1 MAAQVPGK
9 MVKASQVARAWA
21 SGVENG
27 RDRRIPEQSLG
38 KYNTTIQY
46 NTRTVIR
53 QIQATLPTKKSG
65 LSRRIFRR
73 KSFGSRSTVCLKERR
88 SFFPLHILGLIN
100 VGQICYNLLQTSV
113 TVNERRGKVM
123 FAMESLA
130 ANWGQPRLLKI
141 SKACLG
147 APPTGG
153 KTQCWCFKCFPC
165 TRTQVRMCLHVH
177 TSQNLPLLGDV
188 HSNF

>member
-1 MAAQVPGK
+1 MGQRGGEWPRSADTRTVIRQI
-9 MVKASQVARAWA
+9 QYH
-21 SGVENG
+21 NT
-27 RDRRIPEQSLG
+27 IPQYNTIQYHNTILQ
-38 KYNTTIQY
+38 YNTTIQYNTTPQYNTTIQHHNTIQQY

-88 SFFPLHILGLIN
+88 SFFPLHVLGLIN

-113 TVNERRGKVM
+113 TVNERSGKVM

-130 ANWGQPRLLKI
+130 ANWGQPRLLKN

-153 KTQCWCFKCFPC
+153 KTQC
-165 TRTQVRMCLHVH
+165 
-177 TSQNLPLLGDV
+177 
-188 HSNF
+188 